1 MNDLMMSGGLSER
14 IAMPSASGTSGI
26 VVVHFSAEDKL
37 SGRFKCI
44 HSDSGLTIV
53 LLVDEHDKPFKY
65 FGLCSNKVI
74 INTGSEVLSL
84 SGEFKILKI
93 ENKTQNYELT
103 IGAAAYERNIRNE
116 SL

>member
-1 MNDLMMSGGLSER
+1 MMSGGLSER
-14 IAMPSASGTSGI
+14 IALPTGSGTAGI
-26 VVVHFSAEDKL
+26 VAVHFSDEKKL

-44 HSDSGLTIV
+44 EVNTNLTIV
-53 LLVDEHDKPFKY
+53 LHVDEHDKPFKY

-84 SGEFKILKI
+84 TGDFKILKI

-116 SL
+116 SD